1 MIKYSF
7 KQGCF
12 KQPCLKR
19 TKKGMA
25 FVEPCLFYVLFH
37 CSFSV
42 IQLFLAYY
50 STVLC
55 VFIPLFLASY
65 STKTFTLC
73 TPSAISSDT
82 TYSPLGREMRSV
94 APFAVA
100 R

>member
-19 TKKGMA
+19 IKKAWLNKSHA
-25 FVEPCLFYVLFH
+25 FFVY
-37 CSFSV
+37 CSLCV
-42 IQLFLAYY
+42 IPLFLAYY
-50 STVLC
+50 SA
-55 VFIPLFLASY
+55 LFASY

-94 APFAVA
+94 APFAVE